1 MIKLMQT
8 PIAISKNDR
17 VGTLDLPCYIAGRK
31 IITDERLSVYNPYTG
46 EVAGTVSSVRRSQT
60 HEAIE
65 ATLKGGEPLT
75 RYRRYDI
82 LNKARSLLLEQA
94 EAFAHLITAESGL
107 CLRETRYEVG
117 RACDVLQF
125 AAMEALR
132 DDGQIFSCD
141 ITPNGKARKIFT
153 LREPHRLVVA
163 ITPFNHPLNQV
174 MHKIAP
180 AIAVGAPVV
189 LKPSAKTPLTAV
201 RCVELMYEAGLPEWM
216 LSVIIGPRDEVVE
229 ELVVDPRADVVSF
242 TGSVEIGKKIAQ
254 RAGYK
259 KLILELGGNAP
270 LIVLDDADIDLAV
283 HLAAE
288 GCFRN
293 SGQRCTAVKRLLIH
307 EAILDTFTERFVQT
321 SKAYTC
327 GDPIDPDTRVGT
339 VIDEAS
345 AIQLETVVQKAVKDG
360 ARVILG
366 GERRGALL
374 APTVIADTPR
384 NAEMVV
390 CESFGPLA
398 PILAVRDLDDAIEVA
413 NSTAYGLSSGIVT
426 RDFNKALKAVKEIR
440 TGTVNINEVPGY
452 RIELS
457 PFGGVKD
464 SGLGIKEGVLEAM
477 KGLTMVKTFSLPW

>member
-1 MIKLMQT
+1 MET
-8 PIAISKNDR
+8 PTAAPVTQK
-17 VGTLDLPCYIAGRK
+17 TAALDLPCYIAGRAVRS
-31 IITDERLSVYNPYTG
+31 DERLTVYNPYNG
-46 EVAGTVSSVRRSQT
+46 AVAGTVASLRRAQT

-65 ATLKGGEPLT
+65 AALKAGEPLT
-75 RYRRYDI
+75 RYQRFEI
-82 LNKARSLLLEQA
+82 LNKARTLLLEQA

-125 AAMEALR
+125 AAMEALK

-141 ITPNGKARKIFT
+141 ITPKGKARKIFT
-153 LREPHRLVVA
+153 LREPHRLVAA

-180 AIAVGAPVV
+180 AIAVGVPVV
-189 LKPSAKTPLTAV
+189 LKPSEKTPLTAV
-201 RCVELMYEAGLPEWM
+201 RCVELMYEAGLPGWM
-216 LSVIIGPRDEVVE
+216 LSVIVGPLDEVAE
-229 ELVVDPRADVVSF
+229 ELVADDRVEVVSF
-242 TGSVEIGKKIAQ
+242 TGSAEIGKKIAHK
-254 RAGYK
+254 AGYK

-270 LIVLDDADIDLAV
+270 LIVLDDADMDLAV
-283 HLAAE
+283 HLATE
-288 GCFRN
+288 GCYRN

-307 EAILDTFTERFVQT
+307 EAILDTFTRRFVEQ
-321 SKAYTC
+321 SKAYTY
-327 GDPIDPDTRVGT
+327 GDPMDPDTRVGT
-339 VIDEAS
+339 VIDES
-345 AIQLETVVQKAVKDG
+345 AAIRLETVVQQAVEAG
-360 ARVILG
+360 ARVLLG

-374 APTVIADTPR
+374 APTVIADVPR
-384 NAEMVV
+384 DAEMVV

-398 PILAVRDLDDAIEVA
+398 PIMAIKDLDDAIDLA

-426 RDFNKALKAVKEIR
+426 KDISNALKAVKGIR
-440 TGTVNINEVPGY
+440 AGTVNINEVPGY

-477 KGLTMVKTFSLPW
+477 KGMSVVKTFSLPW

>member
-1 MIKLMQT
+1 MET
-8 PIAISKNDR
+8 SIAISKNDH
-17 VGTLDLPCYIAGRK
+17 VGAHDLPCYIAGRK
-31 IITDERLSVYNPYTG
+31 VVTDERLTVYNPYTG
-46 EVAGTVSSVRRSQT
+46 DVAGTVSSVCRSQT

-65 ATLKGGEPLT
+65 AALKGGELLT
-75 RYRRYDI
+75 RYRRYEI

-94 EAFAHLITAESGL
+94 ESFAHLITAESGL

-125 AAMEALR
+125 AAMEALK

-141 ITPNGKARKIFT
+141 ITPTGKARKIFT

-180 AIAVGAPVV
+180 AIAVGAPVA
-189 LKPSAKTPLTAV
+189 LKPSEKTPLTAV

-216 LSVIIGPRDEVVE
+216 LSVIVGPMDEVAE
-229 ELVVDPRADVVSF
+229 ELVVDPRTEVVSF

-270 LIVLDDADIDLAV
+270 LIVLEDADMDLAV

-288 GCFRN
+288 GCYRN

-307 EAILDTFTERFVQT
+307 EDVLDTFTRRFVQA
-321 SKAYTC
+321 SKAYVY
-327 GDPIDPDTRVGT
+327 GDPMDLDTRVGT
-339 VIDEAS
+339 VIDEAA
-345 AIQLETVVQKAVKDG
+345 AIRLETVVQKAVDGG
-360 ARVILG
+360 ARVLLG

-384 NAEMVV
+384 DAEMVM

-398 PILAVRDLDDAIEVA
+398 PIMAIKDLDDAIALA
-413 NSTAYGLSSGIVT
+413 NSTDYGLSSGIVT
-426 RDFNKALKAVKEIR
+426 KDFNKALKAVKEIR

-464 SGLGIKEGVLEAM
+464 SGLGIKEGVLETM
-477 KGLTMVKTFSLPW
+477 KGLTAVKTFSLPW